1 MLQRIKLLIRVF
13 GRGWAREYGILELL
27 IRVDNGSLLCRRSRR
42 PAVVI
47 IHGSADET
55 VPVKMG
61 RDLAGLF
68 PGWIVYHEI
77 EGADH
82 VGILK
87 TSEAL
92 IFEALFSQTSS
103 VALPLSS
110 VTDTAPPTRMPDG
123 ETAF

>member
-1 MLQRIKLLIRVF
+1 LLQRIKLLIRVF

-47 IHGSADET
+47 IHGSVDET

-77 EGADH
+77 AGADH

-87 TSEAL
+87 TS
-92 IFEALFSQTSS
+92 EALFSQTSS